1 MTGSGKEPDVVIG
14 TVVAPFGIKGEVKVK
29 IETDF
34 PERFEDQEEIWLQ
47 PEAGHGRMT
56 RIEGIRFHQGGVLI
70 KFEGCDDRNSAEE
83 LRNAKLL
90 IDKSELMELDT
101 DQFYVH
107 DILGLDVYTT
117 DGESIGK
124 VIDVLQGA
132 GNDIY
137 VTPKAMIPAVKEF
150 VREIDLESGKMIV
163 KLIDG
168 MLSD

>member
-34 PERFEDQEEIWLQ
+34 PERFEDQEEVWLQ
-47 PEAGHGRMT
+47 PKTGQGRLA
-56 RIEGIRFHQGGVLI
+56 RIESIRFHQGGALI
-70 KFEGCDDRNSAEE
+70 KFEGCGDRSSAEGLRGAE
-83 LRNAKLL
+83 LR
-90 IDKSELMELDT
+90 IDESELMELDAG
-101 DQFYVH
+101 QYYVH

-117 DGESIGK
+117 DGENIGK
-124 VIDVLQGA
+124 VTDVLQGA

-150 VREIDLESGKMIV
+150 VQEIDLAGGKMIV

-168 MLSD
+168 MISD